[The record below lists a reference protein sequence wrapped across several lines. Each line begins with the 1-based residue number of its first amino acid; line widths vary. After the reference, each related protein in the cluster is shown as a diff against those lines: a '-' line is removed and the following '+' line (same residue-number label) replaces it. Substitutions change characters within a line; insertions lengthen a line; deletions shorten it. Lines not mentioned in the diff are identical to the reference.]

1 MEHHEYEY
9 LLNYLLQ
16 QPSPAIDTKTKKRL
30 ELKSRFFAVQNNI
43 LFKKDRR
50 KQTRNKLLKVLRP
63 HEVEPVIFMMHNHP
77 LGGHLGIDTV
87 FEKIRNLY
95 YWPQM
100 YNHIKSYIKTCDAC
114 QRRGKQ
120 RNTQP
125 LQPIPVRDPFYQIG
139 IDIVGPLPITPR
151 NKRYIVV
158 ATDYMTKWPEARALD
173 VATAEKVAEFIFEE
187 IICRHGC
194 PHIILSDR
202 GTHFRNQ
209 MIANL
214 LERFRIKHLFS
225 TPYHPQTNGLVERFN
240 RTLCESLAR
249 TTEIV
254 TNWDINI
261 PAVLFAYRTAK
272 QATTKIEPFYLVYG
286 RPAKMPI
293 TEGVEIAEEN
303 LLTRLFHLVDELPEN
318 REKVKRQ
325 IKLEQQKQKDY
336 HDRKIKV
343 IIQYEIGDKV
353 LMYLAIKDKN
363 YSGKLEPNWKGPYY
377 IHDKLKPDVYKLRTL
392 DGKVLRTPINGSL
405 LKKYNER
412 NSWVPQITIT

>member
-16 QPSPAIDTKTKKRL
+16 QPSPAIDTKTKKKL
-30 ELKSRFFAVQNNI
+30 ELKSRFFVVQNNI
-43 LFKKDRR
+43 LFKKDHR

-240 RTLCESLAR
+240 RTLCESLTR

-254 TNWDINI
+254 TN
-261 PAVLFAYRTAK
+261 
-272 QATTKIEPFYLVYG
+272 
-286 RPAKMPI
+286 
-293 TEGVEIAEEN
+293 
-303 LLTRLFHLVDELPEN
+303 
-318 REKVKRQ
+318 
-325 IKLEQQKQKDY
+325 
-336 HDRKIKV
+336 
-343 IIQYEIGDKV
+343 
-353 LMYLAIKDKN
+353 
-363 YSGKLEPNWKGPYY
+363 
-377 IHDKLKPDVYKLRTL
+377 
-392 DGKVLRTPINGSL
+392 
-405 LKKYNER
+405 
-412 NSWVPQITIT
+412 